1 MKKSVRITDVIFF
14 VSIFIVMAILIISV
28 TFGFKLPNWFRF
40 WWVILLPIPVILF
53 VFPNSKLAKWLD
65 KKRW

>member
-14 VSIFIVMAILIISV
+14 ISIFIVMAILIISV
-28 TFGFKLPNWFRF
+28 TFGFKLPIWFRV
-40 WWVILLPIPVILF
+40 WWVVLLPIPIILF
-53 VFPNSKLAKWLD
+53 GFPGSKLANWLE